1 MIEEDEATF
10 RYLARMETQ
19 KNQALIEQLRQEKIE
34 LEQFKNQQIKE
45 LMDKIKELEDDK
57 RERLMHSDRLG

>member
-19 KNQALIEQLRQEKIE
+19 KNQALIEQLRQEKID

-45 LMDKIKELEDDK
+45 LMIRIKELEQEIKD
-57 RERLMHSDRLG
+57 MF